1 MSTVLGSS
9 APPVTVKLV
18 RAFSSGS
25 KDASIIASQ
34 VSHNFLFFFSCLL
47 GRCSLSIIRLFW
59 ISSSDKLSASMAFG
73 SLVHCFLMC
82 LM

>member
-25 KDASIIASQ
+25 KDASIIDSQ
-34 VSHNFLFFFSCLL
+34 VSHNFLFFVPCL